1 MIGGLKD
8 VKKVCIL
15 ALYFMLFCLVFIRFN
30 GQNYQKPTE
39 NEVKVEENIPLPFD
53 KFKKEYAELMEKIKD
68 DYIRNFICVQNE
80 EEYQEMLADY

>member
-1 MIGGLKD
+1 
-8 VKKVCIL
+8 
-15 ALYFMLFCLVFIRFN
+15 MLFCLVFIRFR

-53 KFKKEYAELMEKIKD
+53 KFKKEYAELMERIKD

-80 EEYQEMLADY
+80 EEYQEMLANY

>member
-15 ALYFMLFCLVFIRFN
+15 ALYFMLFCLVFIRFR

-39 NEVKVEENIPLPFD
+39 NKEER
-53 KFKKEYAELMEKIKD
+53 
-68 DYIRNFICVQNE
+68 DYKNGK
-80 EEYQEMLADY
+80 L